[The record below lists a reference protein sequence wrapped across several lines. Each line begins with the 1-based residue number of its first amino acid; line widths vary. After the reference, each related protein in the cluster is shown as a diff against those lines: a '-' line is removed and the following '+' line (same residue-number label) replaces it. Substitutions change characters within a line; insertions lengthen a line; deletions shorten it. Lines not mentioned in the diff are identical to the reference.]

1 MSMNHSSKFHHWRAL
16 LFSHVAVLFVL
27 IHFTGCDY
35 TRTENQSNSMAIPEP
50 VMQPSPFQ
58 VSDGYL
64 YRIQDYPS
72 NHITPRH
79 VDIWLPDSYVP
90 ETMDLGGGTHATN
103 GTDSVGGMDSA
114 GGTDSTNG
122 TDSAG
127 GTDSANHADPATRY
141 AVIYMHDG
149 QMLFDGA
156 TTWNGQEWGVDETLT
171 QLMKDGKI
179 PPVMV
184 VGVWSNP
191 DTRHSDYFPQKPFE
205 AMSTAEKER
214 VMNAVR
220 DQNSRLFST
229 EIASDGYLRFLT
241 QELKPFIDTHFPT
254 KPGRESTFTMGASMG
269 GLISMYALAEYP
281 DIFGGFGAVSTHW
294 PGIFEMENNPVPG
307 AFLDYMGKTLPAPGT
322 HRLYFDFGTETLD
335 AIYEPHQNRVDA
347 LVSNLGYNETNWM
360 TRKFE
365 GKDHS
370 EDSWSER
377 FHIPVTFL
385 LAEPQ
390 KSD

>member
-1 MSMNHSSKFHHWRAL
+1 MNPASKQRHWRAL
-16 LFSHVAVLFVL
+16 LVGSVAVLFVL
-27 IHFTGCDY
+27 IHFTGCNNN
-35 TRTENQSNSMAIPEP
+35 RTETQSNSMAMPEP
-50 VMQPSPFQ
+50 VVQPSPFQ

-90 ETMDLGGGTHATN
+90 ETMDLGGGT
-103 GTDSVGGMDSA
+103 DL
-114 GGTDSTNG
+114 
-122 TDSAG
+122 
-127 GTDSANHADPATRY
+127 ANHADPATRY

-254 KPGRESTFTMGASMG
+254 KPGRESTFTVGASMG

-281 DIFGGFGAVSTHW
+281 NIFGGFGAVSTHW

-307 AFLDYMGKTLPAPGT
+307 AFMDYMRKTLPAPGT

-335 AIYEPHQNRVDA
+335 AIYEPCQNRVDA
-347 LVSNLGYNETNWM
+347 LVSDLGYNETNWM

-377 FHIPVTFL
+377 LHIPVTFL

-390 KSD
+390 KSE

>member
-1 MSMNHSSKFHHWRAL
+1 MKNTSKFLYLAAL
-16 LFSHVAVLFVL
+16 IVL
-27 IHFTGCDY
+27 IHFTGCNVDK
-35 TRTENQSNSMAIPEP
+35 TEDQPKAMAMTEP
-50 VMQPSPFQ
+50 VMKPSPFQ

-79 VDIWLPDSYVP
+79 IDIWLPDSFVP
-90 ETMDLGGGTHATN
+90 EQWGIAN
-103 GTDSVGGMDSA
+103 GTDVVAGSSV
-114 GGTDSTNG
+114 TNG
-122 TDSAG
+122 ADSGIGTIAG
-127 GTDSANHADPATRY
+127 NGTGLDHETGSVHESGSANKKSPANQADAATRY

-156 TTWNGQEWGVDETLT
+156 TTWNGQEWMVDETLT
-171 QLMKDGKI
+171 QLMRDGQI

-184 VGVWSNP
+184 VGIWNNN

-205 AMSTAEKER
+205 AMSAEEKDR

-229 EIASDGYLRFLT
+229 EISSDRYLRFIT
-241 QELKPFIDTHFPT
+241 QELKPWIDQTFPT
-254 KPGRESTFTMGASMG
+254 RTGREHTITMGASMG

-281 DIFGGFGAVSTHW
+281 DVFGGFGAISTHW
-294 PGIFEMENNPVPG
+294 PGIFEMDENPVPG
-307 AFLDYMGKTLPAPGT
+307 AFLEYMKNTLPEPGT
-322 HRLYFDFGTETLD
+322 HRLYYDFGTETLD
-335 AIYEPHQNRVDA
+335 ALYEPHQNRVDD
-347 LVSNLGYNETNWM
+347 LMQSLGYDETNWM

-370 EDSWSER
+370 EASWSER

-385 LAEPQ
+385 L
-390 KSD
+390 SDG